1 MITFLGILLDGYHLI
16 LALPLEKKETA
27 IELLLQIKSRRK
39 TTVKELQ
46 KLCGLLNFVSHAVF
60 PGRTFT
66 RRMYLKFA
74 GVINV
79 GSATDTKQQFTS
91 KLKQYHHV
99 SLDAEFRSD
108 CEIWL
113 QFLQGDLQKVV
124 NRPMVDLLGTL
135 STSEQVGF
143 YSDASA
149 LEILGFGALL
159 NTHWIQGDWETEFI
173 RQVHPSIE
181 YLELF
186 ALMAGILTWQDH
198 ELLVNCR
205 ITVFCDNMAV
215 VHMINNMVSSCKNC
229 MYLIRIL
236 TLNGLRY
243 NRRLTATY
251 VSSRNN
257 FLSDALSRNQKDHFR
272 TLGPHMAELLDSI
285 PQDIWPLSKIMEILI
300 FQDDTS
306 L

>member
-1 MITFLGILLDGYHLI
+1 MTNYLDDFLFVALTLMKCNWMIRQFLDLCEELGVPVALEKTEWGSEVITFLGILLDGYHLI

-27 IELLLQIKSRRK
+27 IELLLQMKSRRK

-46 KLCGLLNFVSHAVF
+46 KLCGLLNFVSCAVF
-60 PGRTFT
+60 PGHTFT
-66 RRMYLKFA
+66 RRMYSKFA

-135 STSEQVGF
+135 SMSEQVGF

-149 LEILGFGALL
+149 SEILGFGALL
-159 NTHWIQGDWETEFI
+159 NMHWIRGAWEMEFI
-173 RQVHPSIE
+173 
-181 YLELF
+181 
-186 ALMAGILTWQDH
+186 
-198 ELLVNCR
+198 
-205 ITVFCDNMAV
+205 
-215 VHMINNMVSSCKNC
+215 
-229 MYLIRIL
+229 
-236 TLNGLRY
+236 
-243 NRRLTATY
+243 
-251 VSSRNN
+251 
-257 FLSDALSRNQKDHFR
+257 
-272 TLGPHMAELLDSI
+272 
-285 PQDIWPLSKIMEILI
+285 
-300 FQDDTS
+300 
-306 L
+306 